1 MLMKKR
7 IKENNLLKLTD
18 EIIKDKRLF
27 PLLDSDSKLLF
38 QTWVLEIKNLST
50 SITDYRIIYGWCIL
64 TTREDVSDKVT
75 CRSEF
80 LRILKTDDIEY
91 SINKLNIFNTAETI
105 IKILNNL
112 LLGDSFL
119 EASKKEEL
127 NIDNINFD
135 FKLPITD
142 IVIRPIIFNET
153 NALISRNPYEKN
165 VLISPYKN
173 VPSFS
178 LIINNLI
185 KERILKDNS
194 GNFYDQF
201 EQVVLKLLNYL
212 QEDTTLP
219 FKTSSSARFGNIE
232 FINTQCSDAFE
243 VHNVWHECIKEEVSI
258 DYGKETCY
266 KKVKV
271 TIQPN
276 KHTCN
281 KSLFV
286 NCFLLNGEQ
295 VILDE
300 SKNLFHTADTIA
312 SVEFESNEPIGKIA
326 ISIWK
331 EDNGNFQIWYKNSEV
346 LLRELSISMGI
357 VGMSGTVKSPWLDII
372 KDSNSKTKKLVE
384 KAEKV
389 SKASYN
395 TMTVGGYKPDPW
407 VKSDRNFSSF
417 IKRLSPEKSNAEF
430 FSKGWDSTDNSHGA
444 ISFLEWFKRVTDKAQ
459 KVVIQDPFYDTLGL
473 EFLAR
478 TTNAGT
484 DFSILTCTQITS
496 LDDTDNDVNEVSEPN
511 RAKRLKSFIKL
522 HPTLFRSLKLSIY
535 DIRSTGSG
543 DSSLIHDRYLLI
555 FEDNYLKT
563 GFHLSNS
570 IQGATKKHPLLIT
583 PIPDDV
589 LLKVDNSV
597 NELIEL
603 TRTGTD
609 TKIIPLFQYDKKKA
623 KTDSSKDDII
633 ADEVLYQE
641 LKDTF
646 TSEKYIKED
655 VIKSFVC
662 NDSYINNE
670 RFSVFWSTFGYFLA
684 HTSYAV
690 EIIPIVEK
698 IIDSDFTTKLRKY
711 LEDSVD
717 AEYPLGF
724 LDKSAMR
731 EYDFRFLFT
740 DDFNKILK
748 ESLRIERCLGVT
760 YSSGNWGVY
769 FGCNLLLQSDFDEY
783 IKLVKFI
790 QQQFSKKRNID
801 LADSPLLK
809 LSSKVFSDLYKCFFW
824 YQDNTILEKAVKC
837 KINYIK
843 AIGVA
848 SLINRVLLK
857 NNNIRCSDAKDLLF
871 NNFTIDEILD
881 VLIVF
886 LFEIKFKRHCYNSTL
901 ESKIFAVISQLLTEH
916 FTENRLIYLFNSL
929 LNSSYPLIEK
939 KITELIFFT
948 LEENKKITAKD
959 IFNFWS
965 NEFFKVI
972 DECKSTTDYS
982 GIVDIT
988 GWSLQIVD
996 DEIKNGFI
1004 NCLQKVYKKYCNEIM
1019 TPFKKGSISWN
1030 TAFEKILLIRT
1041 VLIIAV
1047 LYEAENKSKFNE
1059 KMRDLIEDIN
1069 SIETKYQFNMEY
1081 NNIHEYSKQ
1090 MREKYKC

>member
-1 MLMKKR
+1 MKKR

-18 EIIKDKRLF
+18 EIIKDKRLS

-80 LRILKTDDIEY
+80 SRILKSDDIEY

-105 IKILNNL
+105 IKVLNNL

-127 NIDNINFD
+127 NTDNINFD

-194 GNFYDQF
+194 GNFYDQS
-201 EQVVLKLLNYL
+201 EQVILKSLNYL

-258 DYGKETCY
+258 DYGKETCC

-331 EDNGNFQIWYKNSEV
+331 EDNGSFQIWYKNSAV
-346 LLRELSISMGI
+346 LLRELSTSMGI

-372 KDSNSKTKKLVE
+372 KDSNSKTKQLVE

-395 TMTVGGYKPDPW
+395 TMTVGSYKLDPW

-484 DFSILTCTQITS
+484 DFSILTCTQVTS

-511 RAKRLKSFIKL
+511 RAKRLKSFIKSN
-522 HPTLFRSLKLSIY
+522 PTLFRSLKLSIY
-535 DIRSTGSG
+535 DIRSTGGG

-603 TRTGTD
+603 TQTGTD
-609 TKIIPLFQYDKKKA
+609 TKIIPLFQYDIKKA

-684 HTSYAV
+684 HTSYAD

-698 IIDSDFTTKLRKY
+698 VIDSDFTTKLRKY

-748 ESLRIERCLGVT
+748 ESLRIESYLGET

-769 FGCNLLLQSDFDEY
+769 FGSRLLLLSDFDEY

-790 QQQFSKKRNID
+790 QQQYFQKGNVD

-809 LSSKVFSDLYKCFFW
+809 LSSKVFSDLYKCIFW
-824 YQDNTILEKAVKC
+824 YEDTIILKKAVEC
-837 KINYIK
+837 EINYIK
-843 AIGVA
+843 AIGA
-848 SLINRVLLK
+848 SSLISHVLSK
-857 NNNIRCSDAKDLLF
+857 KNIRCSEAKDLLF
-871 NNFTIDEILD
+871 KNFTIDEILD
-881 VLIVF
+881 VLISF
-886 LFEIKFKRHCYNSTL
+886 LFEIKFKKHFDNSTL
-901 ESKIFAVISQLLTEH
+901 ESKTFVLFSQLLTEH
-916 FTENRLIYLFNSL
+916 FTENRLKYFLNSL
-929 LNSSYPLIEK
+929 LYSSYPLIEK
-939 KITELIFFT
+939 KITELVFFK
-948 LEENKKITAKD
+948 LKENKKITAKD

-965 NEFFKVI
+965 NEFYKAL
-972 DECKSTTDYS
+972 DECESTTNYS
-982 GIVDIT
+982 GVVDLT
-988 GWSLQIVD
+988 GWALQIGD

-1004 NCLQKVYKKYCNEIM
+1004 KRLQKVYKKCCNEIM
-1019 TPFKKGSISWN
+1019 TPFKKGTISWN

-1069 SIETKYQFNMEY
+1069 SLETKYQFNMEY
-1081 NNIHEYSKQ
+1081 SKIHEFSKQ